1 MTARLRCAR
10 REDGAAGHI
19 AEAGVLLE
27 GEVDQV
33 VGADVDHGKYVI

>member
-1 MTARLRCAR
+1 VARL
-10 REDGAAGHI
+10 EDGAAGQV

-33 VGADVDHGKYVI
+33 GGADVVMGL